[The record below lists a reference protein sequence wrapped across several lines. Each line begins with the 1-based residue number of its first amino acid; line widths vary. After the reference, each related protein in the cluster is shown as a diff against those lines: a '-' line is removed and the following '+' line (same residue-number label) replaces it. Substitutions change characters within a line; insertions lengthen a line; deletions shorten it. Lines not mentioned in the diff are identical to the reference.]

1 MYRQPVPTRE
11 RVEKNERLFREVNE
25 RIREVGERFSDGSTR
40 FDFFC
45 ECADFECTERLTL
58 TLGDYE
64 AVRAHPARFV
74 VLPGHE
80 LPDVEVVVAKHTTFV
95 VVEKPS
101 LLE

>member
-1 MYRQPVPTRE
+1 VYRQPVPTRE
-11 RVEKNERLFREVNE
+11 RIEKNERLFREVNE
-25 RIREVGERFSDGSTR
+25 RIREVGQRFADDLTR

-58 TLGDYE
+58 TLRDYE
-64 AVRAHPARFV
+64 SVRAHPARFV

-80 LPDVEVVVAKHTTFV
+80 LPDVEYVVGHEDGYV
-95 VVEKPS
+95 VVEKPG

>member
-1 MYRQPVPTRE
+1 VYRQPVATRE
-11 RVEKNERLFREVNE
+11 RIEKNERLFREVNE
-25 RIREVGERFSDGSTR
+25 RIREVGERFADGLTL

-45 ECADFECTERLTL
+45 ECADFECIERLTL
-58 TLGDYE
+58 TLRDYE
-64 AVRAHPARFV
+64 SVRAHPARFV

-80 LPDVEVVVAKHTTFV
+80 LPDAERVVDRKDGFV